1 MMKLKSLMVAVLM
14 LAVGGAAMAK
24 TPVHTKKHAAKK
36 VHKVHM
42 VKKHHKAAHKKAAA
56 M

>member
-1 MMKLKSLMVAVLM
+1 MKLKSLLVAALM

-24 TPVHTKKHAAKK
+24 TPVHTKKHASKK
-36 VHKVHM
+36 VHV
-42 VKKHHKAAHKKAAA
+42 VKHHHKAKHKKVAA

>member
-1 MMKLKSLMVAVLM
+1 MKLKSLVLAVLM

-24 TPVHTKKHAAKK
+24 APVHTKKHSSKK
-36 VHKVHM
+36 MHKVHL